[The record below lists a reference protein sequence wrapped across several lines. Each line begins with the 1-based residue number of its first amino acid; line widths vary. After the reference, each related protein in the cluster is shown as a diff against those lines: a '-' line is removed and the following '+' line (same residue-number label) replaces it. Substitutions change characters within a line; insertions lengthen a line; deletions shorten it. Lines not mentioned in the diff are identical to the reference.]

1 MDNIFFRKPMNHYSN
16 HPSQDIL
23 CFDIC
28 IPNNKNLA
36 KIIFELELKY
46 DSVHNCLLAVKI
58 KIL

>member
-1 MDNIFFRKPMNHYSN
+1 MNHYSN